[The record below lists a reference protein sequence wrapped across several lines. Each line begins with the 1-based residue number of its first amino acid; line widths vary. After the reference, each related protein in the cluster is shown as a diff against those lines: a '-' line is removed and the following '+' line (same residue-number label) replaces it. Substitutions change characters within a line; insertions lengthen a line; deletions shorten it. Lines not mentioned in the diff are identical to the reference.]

1 MSSLPPADP
10 AIGTTIAGRYRLEAL
25 LGKGGMGVVYR
36 AAHVATGRKVA
47 VKLLARDA
55 DEAASQR
62 FLREARIAASL
73 SHPNLVQV
81 IDVGRTEQE
90 QMYLV
95 LELLEGEPLSA
106 HLRRKGPMRPEDALD
121 TLVPILD
128 ALAALHAAGVMHRDV
143 KPSNIFLSLDGSARV
158 VPKLLDLGISK
169 HVNPEE
175 ALTQT
180 GMMMGTPHYM
190 SPEQA
195 RGADEVGVG
204 VDVWAMGVVLFEVLT
219 GQRPFD
225 ASNVAAVLYKI
236 ASDRPPRLAEKRPG
250 LPPRVAAAVDRA
262 LAYEPSSRFA
272 TAGELADA
280 LVEGAIDAGWTLT
293 CRMPVGPRISLE
305 PFAPGLNPPVDDR
318 TPALGTATPLI
329 PRPKSDR
336 TREVSAALVASA
348 SGPRPEP
355 TPDPTPRP
363 APEPEA
369 KPDPE
374 AATEPTPKPERAA
387 QAQPSS
393 PPAAAPSARESLP
406 AMAEPVAR
414 GAAPA
419 PHDEPR
425 AAARPAPPPEPPR
438 PQEDLPMAAE
448 AEPQEEPITTPSE
461 RLRQLSPSPWRR
473 LAPVLLVTSLVAGV
487 ALAVAWL
494 GAEPAPRTAA
504 SPPTAVDAAVEA
516 PPIASAPV
524 PARDGPDAGPAV
536 RAVVEPSAR
545 EGTVAIEPAPGAVGP
560 APVAITKRGPR
571 PPHPSPPAAT
581 EPRAP
586 SEPRAPTEPAGVAV
600 GTNQAPIVD

>member
-36 AAHVATGRKVA
+36 AVHVATGRKVA

-143 KPSNIFLSLDGSARV
+143 KPSNIFLSLDGSSRV

-219 GQRPFD
+219 GQRP
-225 ASNVAAVLYKI
+225 
-236 ASDRPPRLAEKRPG
+236 
-250 LPPRVAAAVDRA
+250 
-262 LAYEPSSRFA
+262 
-272 TAGELADA
+272 
-280 LVEGAIDAGWTLT
+280 
-293 CRMPVGPRISLE
+293 
-305 PFAPGLNPPVDDR
+305 
-318 TPALGTATPLI
+318 
-329 PRPKSDR
+329 
-336 TREVSAALVASA
+336 
-348 SGPRPEP
+348 
-355 TPDPTPRP
+355 
-363 APEPEA
+363 
-369 KPDPE
+369 
-374 AATEPTPKPERAA
+374 
-387 QAQPSS
+387 
-393 PPAAAPSARESLP
+393 
-406 AMAEPVAR
+406 
-414 GAAPA
+414 
-419 PHDEPR
+419 
-425 AAARPAPPPEPPR
+425 
-438 PQEDLPMAAE
+438 
-448 AEPQEEPITTPSE
+448 
-461 RLRQLSPSPWRR
+461 
-473 LAPVLLVTSLVAGV
+473 
-487 ALAVAWL
+487 
-494 GAEPAPRTAA
+494 
-504 SPPTAVDAAVEA
+504 
-516 PPIASAPV
+516 
-524 PARDGPDAGPAV
+524 
-536 RAVVEPSAR
+536 
-545 EGTVAIEPAPGAVGP
+545 
-560 APVAITKRGPR
+560 
-571 PPHPSPPAAT
+571 
-581 EPRAP
+581 
-586 SEPRAPTEPAGVAV
+586 
-600 GTNQAPIVD
+600 